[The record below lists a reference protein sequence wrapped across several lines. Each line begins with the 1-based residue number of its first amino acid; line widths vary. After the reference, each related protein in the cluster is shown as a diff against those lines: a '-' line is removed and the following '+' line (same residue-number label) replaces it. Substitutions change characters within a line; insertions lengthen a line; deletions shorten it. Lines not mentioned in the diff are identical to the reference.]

1 MMIYPISYRIY
12 DVGCSQYP
20 IGYFLRMNPC
30 DKCHRDFL
38 QFRAVFSHK
47 LKEEKMDIANIQA
60 RLDSLYE
67 ELFDVI
73 MLDEWTAF
81 DHDDQIALRE
91 AMNTG
96 YSVFGIVF
104 RQAFDSAVWAGWK

>member
-1 MMIYPISYRIY
+1 MI
-12 DVGCSQYP
+12 
-20 IGYFLRMNPC
+20 
-30 DKCHRDFL
+30 
-38 QFRAVFSHK
+38 
-47 LKEEKMDIANIQA
+47 DIADVQA

-81 DHDDQIALRE
+81 THDEQVALRE

-104 RQAFDSAVWAGWK
+104 RQAFDSAVWAGWKTGKVLPSVESLRAQRKNDEDAPKVAPTKADILAKAKNRR